1 LKTKTTTAIG
11 AAAGVAF
18 LAPAVL
24 ASPALAWDMNLTVT
38 TGCQGTAINVNS
50 AASNPTSADFTVRTL
65 IDRNEANV
73 TRLDYTPSTNTFNLP
88 SYVPLDGQTHRL
100 YVQVIDHD
108 GDLAADTEPQMLNC
122 TPVPPAPPAPPVT
135 PPPVTPPPVTPPT
148 PPHHHHHRHHHHP
161 RPCVPNHVRIHG
173 PHVTPKLGSTV
184 NTWTVTG
191 AHRGGTWVLDHQV
204 RGHGRR
210 LVLRS
215 NQIGHV
221 ENGVVNVHTLLGKH
235 RLVWVGHDK
244 LCGAHARIS
253 FHVKN
258 LDPPVT

>member
-1 LKTKTTTAIG
+1 M
-11 AAAGVAF
+11 F

-122 TPVPPAPPAPPVT
+122 TPRPPGPAGRAAGHTTPGNTAAAGHAAHPAAPSPPPASSAALCPEPRSDPRTPCHPETRINRQHLDRHRRPPRRHLGSRPSGSRPR
-135 PPPVTPPPVTPPT
+135 PT
-148 PPHHHHHRHHHHP
+148 PRPTIQPDRARRERCRERPH
-161 RPCVPNHVRIHG
+161 
-173 PHVTPKLGSTV
+173 
-184 NTWTVTG
+184 
-191 AHRGGTWVLDHQV
+191 A
-204 RGHGRR
+204 
-210 LVLRS
+210 
-215 NQIGHV
+215 
-221 ENGVVNVHTLLGKH
+221 
-235 RLVWVGHDK
+235 
-244 LCGAHARIS
+244 AR
-253 FHVKN
+253 
-258 LDPPVT
+258 